1 MKGKEKTASSA
12 SNVFYMLK
20 ILTHGSRGYVI
31 YTFVKEIVENVFWTV
46 FSVYLTEWIY
56 VSIENK
62 TPFTALAAFVG
73 AMCLGHVCIHITA
86 AVHQLCEKQ
95 FLSKMYQDFYKRVI
109 RKSVLSA

>member
-1 MKGKEKTASSA
+1 
-12 SNVFYMLK
+12 MLK

-73 AMCLGHVCIHITA
+73 AITA
-86 AVHQLCEKQ
+86 AVHHLCEKQ
-95 FLSKMYQDFYKRVI
+95 FMSKMYQDFYKRVI